1 MKVTAL
7 AITSI
12 LFILAIAWK
21 MSDGP
26 NDATIHEQ
34 TDISALLPASK
45 IDVAKE
51 SQSESVSRVTD
62 TNKTTEIYRIDSTSS
77 IETQYPDKEDA
88 LSAESQ
94 KVYTELEA
102 DVMAIVNAV
111 MQNPHLAN
119 GENIAGIVTVEADMA
134 RIIIERFNEGNLMRH
149 IDEVFGD
156 NAWELSLPSETD
168 MHFEKEIGMYVEIS
182 DKVTKIALTYE

>member
-34 TDISALLPASK
+34 TDISALSPATK

-62 TNKTTEIYRIDSTSS
+62 TNKTTEIDRIDSTSS
-77 IETQYPDKEDA
+77 IEKQYPDKEYHHQ
-88 LSAESQ
+88 SSHKKSIRNWKQ
-94 KVYTELEA
+94 T
-102 DVMAIVNAV
+102 
-111 MQNPHLAN
+111 
-119 GENIAGIVTVEADMA
+119 
-134 RIIIERFNEGNLMRH
+134 
-149 IDEVFGD
+149 
-156 NAWELSLPSETD
+156 
-168 MHFEKEIGMYVEIS
+168 
-182 DKVTKIALTYE
+182 